1 MAMPSRS
8 IAVVLVLLVLL
19 GLGAAVFVR
28 SGVYNMGADAPHAPL
43 TLTLLENL
51 RDNAT
56 KAYSRNIVVPTDL
69 DSPAHIAQGA
79 QLYAARCTGCHLS
92 PGNAQSEL
100 RTGLY
105 PQPPDLS
112 TDGIDDTAEAFWII
126 KHGIKMSAMPA
137 WGKTHTDAEIWN
149 LVAFLRKL
157 PGMSPAQYQQL
168 THANPVH

>member
-1 MAMPSRS
+1 MSTPTRL
-8 IAVVLVLLVLL
+8 IAVLL
-19 GLGAAVFVR
+19 GLLVVLGIGATVFVR
-28 SGVYNMGADAPHAPL
+28 SGMYNMGADAPHAPL

-56 KAYSRNIVVPTDL
+56 KAYSRNIVVPDL
-69 DSPAHIAQGA
+69 ESPAQIAQGA
-79 QLYAARCTGCHLS
+79 RLYSTRCTGCHLA
-92 PGNAQSEL
+92 PGVAQSEL

-137 WGKTHTDAEIWN
+137 WGKTHTDAEIWSA
-149 LVAFLRKL
+149 VAFLRKL

-168 THANPVH
+168 AHANPAQ

>member
-1 MAMPSRS
+1 MASPTRS
-8 IAVVLVLLVLL
+8 IAVVLGLLVVV

-28 SGVYNMGADAPHAPL
+28 SGVYDMGADAPHAPL

-56 KAYSRNIVVPTDL
+56 KAHSRSISVPGDL
-69 DSPAHIAQGA
+69 DSPAHVAQGA
-79 QLYAARCTGCHLS
+79 TIYATRCAGCHLA
-92 PGNAQSEL
+92 PGVTQSEL

-112 TDGIDDTAEAFWII
+112 TDGIDDTAEAFWIV

-137 WGKTHTDAEIWN
+137 WGKTHSDAEIWS
-149 LVAFLRKL
+149 LVAFLHKL

-168 THANPVH
+168 AHANPAH

>member
-1 MAMPSRS
+1 MARPTRS
-8 IAVVLVLLVLL
+8 IAVVLVLLVVLS
-19 GLGAAVFVR
+19 LGAAVFVR

-43 TLTLLENL
+43 TLTLLEDL

-56 KAYSRNIVVPTDL
+56 KAYSRDIAVPADL

-79 QLYAARCTGCHLS
+79 QLYSTRCTGCHLA
-92 PGNAQSEL
+92 PGASQSEL

-149 LVAFLRKL
+149 LVAFLHKL

-168 THANPVH
+168 AHANAPH

>member
-1 MAMPSRS
+1 MATPTRS
-8 IAVVLVLLVLL
+8 IAVVLVLLVVL

-28 SGVYNMGADAPHAPL
+28 SGIYDMGADAPHAPL

-56 KAYSRNIVVPTDL
+56 KAHSRDIAVPADL
-69 DSPAHIAQGA
+69 DSPARIAQGA
-79 QLYAARCTGCHLS
+79 RIYSTRCTGCHLA
-92 PGNAQSEL
+92 PGTTQSEL

-105 PQPPDLS
+105 PQPPDLA

-137 WGKTHTDAEIWN
+137 WGKTHNDAEIWSV
-149 LVAFLRKL
+149 VAFLHKL
-157 PGMSPAQYQQL
+157 PELSPAQYQQL
-168 THANPVH
+168 AHAG